1 MIGALDVQTLAENW
15 GVLLLS
21 VSLKALVLLVL
32 AVAGAR
38 VLRRAAASTRHL
50 LWTAAVVG
58 LLCLPVLEVALP
70 GWSIDGIG
78 VPARDAS
85 TQEVAATPWPG
96 PTDPLP
102 VEVTPARLH
111 FVPDTISFPDPTAT
125 ADPAPGLVERVLEPV
140 RAWSPWVWALLL
152 WECGVL
158 LVAGRLLVGRWQVR
172 ALERRSRVVDDP
184 TWRDLAARAAD
195 EVGLRRVPPLL
206 TTRASLTPLT
216 WGITRP
222 KVLLPADANTWSTE
236 RRLDVLRH
244 EFAHVQR
251 RDVLTQV
258 LAQIGCALFWFHPLP
273 WITAARMRLER
284 ERACDDRVLLAGS
297 RASTY
302 AGHLLDMAR
311 TLRADSRLATASIG
325 MARRSELGER
335 MDSLL
340 DDGPRSRRTA
350 RTARLALVG
359 LALFLLVPLAM
370 LEPDALEAAPPDPPR
385 AVEVE
390 GPFAVEAPAPRAPL
404 APTVAGRVLVRGDRM
419 DLRVRD
425 HVLFE
430 SGGDELEVVTRHGE
444 WTYRRD
450 DFELEVQMD
459 GRLRFADDE
468 SDVELLDDGS
478 YFDLRA
484 ERDGERHRMEIERDR
499 DGRVERTYFENG
511 RSTEVDDD
519 ARAWFSEA
527 LSTFMVQAGIGTDAR
542 IGRWLDEGGVGTAVG
557 RIEALESDHAAARHW
572 SALLRHPSLSDEDR
586 ERVLAEIPRSIDSDF
601 EKARVVT
608 DNLELLLADPDLGD
622 GVAGLIGSLDSDFER
637 GRALRMAIELG
648 DLDPSVLSRLLV
660 LTDDLDSDFEKARV
674 LALMSRDDLRDGRL
688 EGTFFEVA
696 DGMDSDFEKTRVLVD
711 ALPLALDDP
720 DARAEMWR
728 TIEDID
734 SDFEKARLVAALAP
748 RLGDDETMV
757 IEALDVVA
765 TIDSDFE
772 KARALRAFVDA
783 AAGSEPVREAFLR
796 TAETIDSDHEYGRV
810 VRELSRAGR

>member
-1 MIGALDVQTLAENW
+1 MIGALDVQTLAANW
-15 GVLLLS
+15 GALLLS

-32 AVAGAR
+32 ALACAR

-58 LLCLPVLEVALP
+58 LLCLPVLEAALP
-70 GWSIDGIG
+70 GWSIDGVG
-78 VPARDAS
+78 MPG
-85 TQEVAATPWPG
+85 PG
-96 PTDPLP
+96 PTAEQVVVTPWAGPADPVP
-102 VEVTPARLH
+102 VEVAPSRLRTVSARYP
-111 FVPDTISFPDPTAT
+111 FAGPNPP

-140 RAWSPWVWALLL
+140 RSWSPWVWALLL

-172 ALERRSRVVDDP
+172 ALERRSRVVDDSA
-184 TWRDLAARAAD
+184 WRDLAARAAH
-195 EVGLRRVPPLL
+195 EIGLRRVPALL
-206 TTRASLTPLT
+206 TTRESLTPLT
-216 WGITRP
+216 WGIVHP
-222 KVLLPADANTWSTE
+222 KVLLPADANTWSDE
-236 RRLDVLRH
+236 RCLDVLRH

-251 RDVLTQV
+251 HDVLTQV
-258 LAQIGCALFWFHPLP
+258 LAQVGCALFWFHPLP
-273 WITAARMRLER
+273 WIAATRMRLER

-311 TLRADSRLATASIG
+311 TLRADARLATASIG

-350 RTARLALVG
+350 RTARFALVG

-370 LEPDALEAAPPDPPR
+370 LEPDSLEAAPPDPPR
-385 AVEVE
+385 AVEIE
-390 GPFAVEAPAPRAPL
+390 SPFAVEAPAPRAPS
-404 APTVAGRVLVRGDRM
+404 APAVAGRVLVRGDRM
-419 DLRVRD
+419 GLHVRD

-430 SGGDELEVVTRHGE
+430 SGDDELEVVTRHGE
-444 WTYRRD
+444 WTYRND

-478 YFDLRA
+478 YFDLRT

-499 DGRVERTYFENG
+499 DGRVERTFFENG
-511 RSTEVDDD
+511 RATEIDDD

-542 IGRWLDEGGVGTAVG
+542 VGRWLDEGGVGTAVG

-586 ERVLAEIPRSIDSDF
+586 ERVLAEIPRSLDSDF

-608 DNLELLLADPDLGD
+608 DNLELLLADPDLGE

-637 GRALRMAIELG
+637 GRALRMAVELG

-660 LTDDLDSDFEKARV
+660 LTDDIDSDFEKARV

-688 EGTFFEVA
+688 EDTFFEVA

-748 RLGDDETMV
+748 QLDDDETMV

-772 KARALRAFVDA
+772 KARALRAFVGA

-810 VRELSRAGR
+810 VRELSRARR

>member
-1 MIGALDVQTLAENW
+1 MIGALDVHTLAANW

-32 AVAGAR
+32 ALAGAR
-38 VLRRAAASTRHL
+38 VLRRTAASTRHL

-58 LLCLPVLEVALP
+58 LLCLPVLEAALP

-78 VPARDAS
+78 VPANGAAAEEAVASPWAGPIDPAPVEIALSRLDAAP
-85 TQEVAATPWPG
+85 T
-96 PTDPLP
+96 TDPFAG
-102 VEVTPARLH
+102 PAA
-111 FVPDTISFPDPTAT
+111 P
-125 ADPAPGLVERVLEPV
+125 ADPAPGLLDRLLEPT

-158 LVAGRLLVGRWQVR
+158 LVAARLLVGWWHVR

-184 TWRDLAARAAD
+184 TWRDLAARAAG
-195 EVGLRRVPPLL
+195 EIGLRRVPTLL

-216 WGITRP
+216 WGIAHP
-222 KVLLPADANTWSTE
+222 KVLLPAAANAWSTE

-251 RDVLTQV
+251 HDVLTQV
-258 LAQIGCALFWFHPLP
+258 LAQVGCALFWFHPLP
-273 WITAARMRLER
+273 WIAAARMRLER

-350 RTARLALVG
+350 RTARF
-359 LALFLLVPLAM
+359 ALFGLVLSLLVPLAM

-390 GPFAVEAPAPRAPL
+390 GPFAVEAPAPRAPS
-404 APTVAGRVLVRGDRM
+404 APSVARRVLVRGDRM
-419 DLRVRD
+419 DLHVRD
-425 HVLFE
+425 HVVFE
-430 SGGDELEVVTRHGE
+430 SGSDELEVVTRHGE

-478 YFDLRA
+478 YFDLRT

-511 RSTEVDDD
+511 RATEIDDD

-586 ERVLAEIPRSIDSDF
+586 ERVLAEIPRSLDSDF

-608 DNLELLLADPDLGD
+608 DNFELLLADPDLGE

-660 LTDDLDSDFEKARV
+660 LTDGIDSDFEKA
-674 LALMSRDDLRDGRL
+674 
-688 EGTFFEVA
+688 
-696 DGMDSDFEKTRVLVD
+696 RVLVD

-720 DARAEMWR
+720 DARDGMWR
-728 TIEDID
+728 TIEEID

-765 TIDSDFE
+765 TIESDFE
-772 KARALRAFVDA
+772 KARALHAFVDA
-783 AAGSEPVREAFLR
+783 AAGSEPVREVFLR

-810 VRELSRAGR
+810 VRELSRARR